1 MLGTWF
7 WSQRDR
13 YPPRR
18 AERSGAPPAWSCTA
32 TTSSP
37 GWTRSPA
44 SSHTQ
49 NQLMLATVL
58 VMALAVSI
66 EPFRIGMTVLM
77 LNRPKPALQLFA
89 FLCGGFAMGTTVG
102 LIVLF
107 VFRRI
112 LLGTS
117 FVTVP
122 RVQLMIGL
130 LVLFIAAAIAIDLFG
145 RLGPRPA
152 ILARP
157 ATELLK
163 GDSLSVAGV
172 AGLSIALPSVDYLAA
187 LAVILASGAAAL
199 TQVAVLV
206 AFNVVAFALVEIPL
220 LAYLLAPKSTAKAV
234 TTLHEWIRSRR
245 RRDVAIALAV
255 IGTAFIA
262 AGASGL

>member
-18 AERSGAPPAWSCTA
+18 AERSGAPPAWSSTA

-66 EPFRIGMTVLM
+66 EPFRIGMT
-77 LNRPKPALQLFA
+77 ALQLFA

-102 LIVLF
+102 LVVLF
-107 VFRRI
+107 VLRRI

-122 RVQLMIGL
+122 RVQILIGL
-130 LVLFIAAAIAIDLFG
+130 LVLFVAAVVALDLPG

-152 ILARP
+152 QLATP
-157 ATELLK
+157 ARKLLK
-163 GDSLSVAGV
+163 GDSLSVAGI

-206 AFNVVAFALVEIPL
+206 MFNVVAFALVEIPL
-220 LAYLLAPKSTAKAV
+220 LAYLLAPEVTARSMTV
-234 TTLHEWIRSRR
+234 LHDWIRSRR
-245 RRDVAIALAV
+245 RRDVVILLSAIGCAFLAV
-255 IGTAFIA
+255 
-262 AGASGL
+262 GASGL

>member
-1 MLGTWF
+1 MSGTWF
-7 WSQRDR
+7 SSRRDR

-18 AERSGAPPAWSCTA
+18 AERSGAPPAWSSTA

-77 LNRPKPALQLFA
+77 LNRPKPARQLFA

-102 LIVLF
+102 LVVLF

-122 RVQLMIGL
+122 RIQLLIGL
-130 LVLFIAAAIAIDLFG
+130 LVLGIAAVVAIDVYG
-145 RLGPRPA
+145 RLGSRPA
-152 ILARP
+152 RLARP
-157 ATELLK
+157 GRKLMN

-172 AGLSIALPSVDYLAA
+172 AGLSIALPSVDYL
-187 LAVILASGAAAL
+187 
-199 TQVAVLV
+199 
-206 AFNVVAFALVEIPL
+206 
-220 LAYLLAPKSTAKAV
+220 
-234 TTLHEWIRSRR
+234 
-245 RRDVAIALAV
+245 
-255 IGTAFIA
+255 
-262 AGASGL
+262 